1 MARNYGVSLVFKQWH
16 SSASPRYDDVMS
28 NCQSN
33 RPVPFLLLLLL
44 LPLNLHAAPR
54 QVSGIYPSLA
64 MFNNENECGTGAVV
78 VWADRLWAITYA
90 PHMPHGSSDKLYEIT
105 SDLKQII
112 RPESVGGTP
121 ANRMIHRE
129 TNQLIIGPYII
140 DADRHVRVLSPKVMP
155 GRHTGNARHL
165 TDPTSKIYFATMEE
179 GLYEVDLKT
188 YEIKGL
194 IKDGNGDKA
203 GYTQQKNPAGIASK
217 LPGYHGKGL
226 YSSQG
231 LLIYANNGEHGASA
245 LKNPTTPSGALAKW
259 QGSGDW
265 QLIRRNQFTEVTGPG
280 GIYGNENPAT
290 DPIWSIGWDARSLI
304 LMLLDGGKW
313 HAFRL
318 PKASHSYDGA
328 HGWNTE
334 WPRIREIGETDL
346 LMTMHGTMWRF
357 PKTFSAKQTAGIS
370 PRSTYLKVIGDFTRW
385 NDRIVFGCD
394 DTAKS
399 EFLNKRKA
407 KGNLTGPG
415 QSQSNLWFVDP
426 AKLDHIGPTLGRG
439 AVWLNDDV
447 DAGAISDPYLFAG
460 YAHRS
465 LHLMHHGDK
474 PITIT
479 IEADAKGDGQ
489 WRELRRVEVAPK
501 GYAWSAFTVNESAAW
516 VRLKTSEKASKLT
529 AYFHY
534 RGSDT
539 RNEKADAIFD
549 GLAKPG
555 ETSITGGIIHA
566 RGGNFRT
573 LRFIAQNPEG
583 DVGLYDLDAELNLK
597 KVDDAA
603 GMQWTRTNAA
613 IPSGVLT
620 IDDASVLYVD
630 GNSRWRLPRGD
641 ASFDKPS
648 ALGNERICREV
659 CTERDLFNAHG
670 SFYELPADNA
680 GGFAKV
686 RPVTTHNRRIKDYTS
701 YRGMLVITGVTDDA
715 AASEHIIRSDDGKAA
730 LWVGTVDDLWKFGK
744 PRGTGG
750 PWKNSAV
757 KANTPSD
764 PYLMTGYD
772 RKSVTLSHDAGK
784 TVNIRIEVD
793 VTGNGTWSTY
803 QSFAIESGKPAEH
816 KFPDGFSAYW
826 VRLVSDSDA
835 NATAQFVY
843 E

>member
-1 MARNYGVSLVFKQWH
+1 MATAPL
-16 SSASPRYDDVMS
+16 
-28 NCQSN
+28 N
-33 RPVPFLLLLLL
+33 RVVRFLLL
-44 LPLNLHAAPR
+44 LPLLLPLTIHAAPR
-54 QVSGIYPSLA
+54 QVSGIYPSLT
-64 MFNNENECGTGAVV
+64 MFNNEGECGTGAVV

-105 SDLKQII
+105 PDLKQII

-140 DADRHVRVLSPKVMP
+140 DADRNVRVLSPKVMP

-165 TDPTSKIYFATMEE
+165 TDPANKIYFATMEE

-188 YEIKGL
+188 LEVKGL

-203 GYTQQKNPAGIASK
+203 GFTEQKSPATIASK

-226 YSSQG
+226 YSAQG

-245 LKNPTTPSGALAKW
+245 LKDPTTPSGALAFW
-259 QGSGDW
+259 QGGGDW

-280 GIYGNENPAT
+280 GIHGNDNPAT
-290 DPIWSIGWDARSLI
+290 DPLWSIGWDARSLI

-357 PKTFSAKQTAGIS
+357 PRTFTAKNSAGIS
-370 PRSTYLKVIGDFTRW
+370 PRSTYIKVIGDFTRW

-407 KGNLTGPG
+407 KGNLVGPG
-415 QSQSNLWFVDP
+415 QSQSNLWFVEPSQIDR
-426 AKLDHIGPTLGRG
+426 IGPPLGRG

-447 DAGAISDPYLFAG
+447 RQGEASDPFLFAG

-465 LHLMHHGDK
+465 LHVTHQSDR
-474 PITIT
+474 PIVVT
-479 IEADAKGDGQ
+479 IEVDARGDGQ
-489 WRELRRVEVAPK
+489 WKELRGLTVPAK
-501 GYAWSAFTVNESAAW
+501 GYAWTSFKPEDAGAW
-516 VRLKTSEKASKLT
+516 VRLKTNRNALETT
-529 AYFHY
+529 AFFHY
-534 RGSDT
+534 RSEDV
-539 RNEKADAIFD
+539 REARADAIFD
-549 GLAKPG
+549 GLARPG
-555 ETSITGGIIHA
+555 DAKITGGIIHA
-566 RGGNFRT
+566 RGGDFRT
-573 LRFIAQNPEG
+573 LRFIATNPAG
-583 DVGLYDLDAELNLK
+583 DVGCYDLDAELNLK
-597 KVDDAA
+597 RVDDAA

-613 IPSGVLT
+613 IPAGVLSL
-620 IDDASVLYVD
+620 DDASVLYVD
-630 GNSRWRLPRGD
+630 DKGRWRLPRSD
-641 ASFDKPS
+641 AAFDKPG
-648 ALGNERICREV
+648 ALGDERVCREV

-670 SFYELPADNA
+670 TFYELPADNA

-701 YRGMLVITGVTDDA
+701 YRGMLVMTGVADDA
-715 AASEHIIRSDDGKAA
+715 AASEHIVRSDDGRCA
-730 LWVGTVDDLWKFGK
+730 LWVGAVDDLWKFGK

-757 KANTPSD
+757 KADIPSD

-772 RKSVTLSHDAGK
+772 RKSVTLAHDAGK

-793 VTGNGTWSTY
+793 VTGNGDWSTY
-803 QSFAIESGKPAEH
+803 RTFAVEPGKATEHAFLPA
-816 KFPDGFSAYW
+816 FSAYW
-826 VRLVSDSDA
+826 VRIVADA
-835 NATAQFVY
+835 DATATAQFVY